1 MAGSIEQG
9 FEPEPREEDDT
20 VPFVYIDTP
29 MFRAETIGMYQM
41 PGLKVL
47 DVVSEAGPK
56 QLVKMV
62 DLFMLSINEPE
73 RIEDFKLL
81 NFIELSQVI
90 DQWTK
95 KSQEYG
101 PSFEDD
107 YLPK

>member
-9 FEPEPREEDDT
+9 FESESKDEDNT
-20 VPFVYIDTP
+20 TPFVYIDTP

-47 DVVSEAGPK
+47 DVVSEQGPK

-81 NFIELSQVI
+81 NFVELGLVL

-101 PSFEDD
+101 PSPDD
-107 YLPK
+107 DFMSL